1 AKDRLATRTALKAWL
16 EHGMH
21 VFANRYVPANQGH
34 QGSKIADPAER
45 ATFWAWEDALEYG
58 TNGLPRP
65 AVTVILHVP
74 VDISLQLIERRGLM
88 KDGHETRAHLEL
100 AEKAYL
106 ELAQTS
112 PEFTVVECAPG
123 GNRLED
129 LLSMD
134 AIHELVWVK
143 VKPLLGDAPSAKQ

>member
-1 AKDRLATRTALKAWL
+1 
-16 EHGMH
+16 
-21 VFANRYVPANQGH
+21 
-34 QGSKIADPAER
+34 
-45 ATFWAWEDALEYG
+45 
-58 TNGLPRP
+58 
-65 AVTVILHVP
+65 
-74 VDISLQLIERRGLM
+74 M